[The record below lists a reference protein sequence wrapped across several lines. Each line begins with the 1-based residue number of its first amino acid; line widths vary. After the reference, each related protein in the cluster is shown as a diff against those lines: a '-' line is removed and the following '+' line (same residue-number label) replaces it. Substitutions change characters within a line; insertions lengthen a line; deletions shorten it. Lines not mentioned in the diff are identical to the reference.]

1 MGHAFTATDSG
12 VTIIPSLSASIEGHV
27 VERII
32 EGDISINE
40 RERTVV
46 LRGGLTVESGRLF
59 VRPYAAFLDVEN
71 GWLTG
76 GATLGWRF

>member
-1 MGHAFTATDSG
+1 MTGSG
-12 VTIIPSLSASIEGHV
+12 VTIIPSLRASIESHV

-40 RERTVV
+40 RAMTVL
-46 LRGGLTVESGRLF
+46 LRGGVTVESGRLF
-59 VRPYAAFLDVEN
+59 FRTYAALVAVEN

-76 GATLGWRF
+76 GATLGLIF